1 MHPLNIL
8 GFTAGLLIAWIPNG
22 LIHTG
27 ARQVNPDATLPASVL
42 IDTLRTSTAA
52 MVQL

>member
-1 MHPLNIL
+1 MHTLNIL
-8 GFTAGLLIAWIPNG
+8 GFTAGLLIAWLPNG

-42 IDTLRTSTAA
+42 LETVRVSTAA